1 MAFKQAQITAALN
14 EASTT
19 TSQQEAYDP
28 HKDELISDYARRLR
42 LDSGNFLSIYPSVA
56 FTNRQDFVLG
66 LLQEMLKVRTSS
78 SISRNIKMAGF
89 PDFKTLQAFDPSNI
103 ELPPVIKWEELCSCN
118 FVNNHENIVMLGNAG
133 TGKTHLATAL
143 GIQACQQGHKV
154 LFYRTSTFM
163 ETLNQANDNH
173 TLKTL
178 YKRLSRCDLL
188 ILDEM
193 GYTKVNI
200 NGTRLFFDVLSE
212 LFYEKRSLIVTTN
225 LSLSQWNQIFEDEHL
240 AQATLDRLI
249 HHCYLIKHE
258 GESYR
263 LTHSIMAKANNSTK
277 PQPTKDKIRRL

>member
-1 MAFKQAQITAALN
+1 MAFKQVTAALN
-14 EASTT
+14 EASATV

-42 LDSGNFLSIYPSVA
+42 LDSGNFLNIYPSVA

-78 SISRNIKMAGF
+78 SIGRNIKMAGF
-89 PDFKTLQAFDPSNI
+89 HDFKTLQAFDPSNI
-103 ELPPVIKWEELCSCN
+103 ELPPVISWEELCSCN
-118 FVNNHENIVMLGNAG
+118 FVNDHENIVMLGNAG

-173 TLKTL
+173 TLKAF

-200 NGTRLFFDVLSE
+200 NATRLFFDVLSE

-263 LTHSIMAKANNSTK
+263 LTHSIMAKATNSTK
-277 PQPTKDKIRRL
+277 PQQTKGKNDKL